1 MLQRYR
7 ITHEDSYYGGCEDVD
22 AVVTH
27 DGEWVKYDDAV
38 AIISDMQSKLSALKS
53 SSNTLN
59 EDEQKWW
66 DILWAQYPRS
76 HDYGKGEQP
85 VPMSSK
91 AATLKRYKINL
102 KKHKVTPEQMVLAIA
117 AYVKE
122 QAARGSYI
130 VALQTLLGDQKAYW
144 VEYLQKEQQ

>member
-1 MLQRYR
+1 MLQRYTFDYR
-7 ITHEDSYYGGCEDVD
+7 GDSCPSDGGP
-22 AVVTH
+22 
-27 DGEWVKYDDAV
+27 WVKWSDANIV
-38 AIISDMQSKLSALKS
+38 ILELQHEIEQLKTKLSALES
-53 SSNTLN
+53 SSNTLT

-76 HDYGKGEQP
+76 HNYGKGEQP

-102 KKHKVTPEQMVLAIA
+102 KKHKVTPEQMVMAIA

-144 VEYLQKEQQ
+144 VEYLQKGE